1 MRILAISYS
10 QSGQLTE
17 ILSNFIKP
25 LSGEIDFVSIHPK
38 KKYSFPWASHTFFDT
53 MPETVLERE
62 IELEDINFKHEKYDL
77 ILLGYQPWFLSPS
90 LPTTA
95 LLKNEEFKK
104 RLKGTDVV
112 TIIGAR
118 NMWINSQESVKKQI
132 SGAGGRLIGNVPFID
147 KNNNTIS
154 AITILHWML
163 TGKKEK
169 KYGIFPKPG
178 VSDQDIA
185 EAELFGR
192 ILETSIQDK
201 DIENF
206 QPKVLSTNKVNIA
219 TNILF
224 IEGKAKRLFNIWA
237 NLIVKK
243 GTTEKKRKFW
253 VNMYKYYLL
262 FALFIIAPIVF
273 LLYSILIRPFVCGS
287 IKRKKEYFCSVNL
300 K

>member
-1 MRILAISYS
+1 MKILVISYS

-17 ILSNFIKP
+17 ILNNFIKP
-25 LSGEIDFVSIHPK
+25 LSGDIDIVSIEPK
-38 KKYSFPWASHTFFDT
+38 KKFSFPWASHKFFDT
-53 MPETVLERE
+53 MPETVLGKE
-62 IELEDINFKHEKYDL
+62 IELENINFKHEKYDL

-104 RLKGTDVV
+104 RLNGTDIV

-118 NMWINSQESVKKQI
+118 NMWLNSQERVKKHI
-132 SGAGGRLIGNVPFID
+132 AETGGRLVGNVPFID
-147 KNNNTIS
+147 KNNNSIS
-154 AITILHWML
+154 AVTILHWML

-178 VSDQDIA
+178 VSDVDIA
-185 EAELFGR
+185 EAELFGQ
-192 ILETSIQDK
+192 ILETAIQEK
-201 DIENF
+201 NIENF

-262 FALFIIAPIVF
+262 VALFIVAPIVF
-273 LLYSILIRPFVCGS
+273 LLYSILIRPFKANS